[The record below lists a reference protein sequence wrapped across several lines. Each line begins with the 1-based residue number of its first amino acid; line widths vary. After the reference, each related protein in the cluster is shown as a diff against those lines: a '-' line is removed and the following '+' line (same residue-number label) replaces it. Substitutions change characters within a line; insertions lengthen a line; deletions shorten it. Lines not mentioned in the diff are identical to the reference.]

1 MLWVGSGGPLQ
12 PLRDPEPLTVD
23 PVKDARQGGGHLL
36 REDLTEERG
45 RDGER
50 ERGREMGREKGREKG
65 REEG

>member
-36 REDLTEERG
+36 REDLTEEG
-45 RDGER
+45 GR
-50 ERGREMGREKGREKG
+50 ERGREIGREKG
-65 REEG
+65 REEEG